1 MDKLFEKIL
10 SFLILTAFMG
20 LSFVI
25 FNINEYEYKI
35 KARDFKKGI
44 IVETYKIPQ
53 WLKENSECE
62 EFSILKQ
69 HKYTITECTNKGET
83 VYFKEDTGLKSKD
96 IEYLYHYVEKTDLIH
111 IYVSMDTFN
120 ESSKEELAEIIT
132 NDFANFLGVQFEQT
146 EEKPKEKS
154 SFTMIKKPK
163 LKEDQPS
170 FTIIKK
176 EDKKKETFSLIKQT
190 K

>member
-1 MDKLFEKIL
+1 M
-10 SFLILTAFMG
+10 
-20 LSFVI
+20 
-25 FNINEYEYKI
+25 
-35 KARDFKKGI
+35 
-44 IVETYKIPQ
+44 ETYKIPQ

-69 HKYTITECTNKGET
+69 YKYTITECTNKDKT
-83 VYFKEDTGLKSKD
+83 FYFKEDTSLKSKD

-120 ESSKEELAEIIT
+120 ESSKEELANIIN
-132 NDFANFLGVQFEQT
+132 NDFANFLGVQFEKKEDKT
-146 EEKPKEKS
+146 KEKS

-163 LKEDQPS
+163 LKENKPN

-176 EDKKKETFSLIKQT
+176 EDKKKETFSLIKQN